1 MAANTNDTYVYTGLP
16 QNWKQTA
23 RPRVGINGFGRIGR
37 LTLRA
42 ALTMNVDVVAINDP
56 FLTTGHMAYMFQYD
70 STHGRFNGTVTSTAS
85 ELIVNHLK
93 IKVYNNKVP
102 GEIPWLD
109 HELDFVVEATGAY
122 TTIDKAGE
130 HLTAGSRKVIITAP
144 SSDAPMFVCGVNLDL
159 YQPYMNIVSN
169 GSCTTNCLAP
179 LVKVINEKFG
189 LQEGLITSVH
199 SLTSS
204 QLVVDGPS
212 NKDWRGGR
220 GALQN
225 IIPATTGAA
234 TAVEKVLP
242 EMRGKL
248 TGMAF
253 RVPTPDVSVVDL
265 TCKLIIPATYK
276 EIVEAVREAS
286 MNGMKGII
294 GFTNEMLVSSDFKGS
309 TCSCVFDAQAGL
321 ALNDSFVK
329 LVAWYDN
336 EFAYSCRVVSLI
348 NYIFAVDLCRSK
360 RRKSDSKMH
369 RRKGDDD
376 DKDHTC
382 CGCLG

>member
-1 MAANTNDTYVYTGLP
+1 MILAILNT
-16 QNWKQTA
+16 
-23 RPRVGINGFGRIGR
+23 
-37 LTLRA
+37 
-42 ALTMNVDVVAINDP
+42 AI
-56 FLTTGHMAYMFQYD
+56 
-70 STHGRFNGTVTSTAS
+70 

-93 IKVYNNKVP
+93 IKVYNKKVP

-130 HLTAGSRKVIITAP
+130 HLTAGSRK
-144 SSDAPMFVCGVNLDL
+144 
-159 YQPYMNIVSN
+159 IVSN

-294 GFTNEMLVSSDFKGS
+294 GFTDEIELIEHLIFYYSGLLTPARTPFQVSSDFKGS